1 MSYVVIVIICI
12 HPRTVLVPPPFS
24 ATQERLKCILVIN
37 KIDRLLTELRLSP
50 AECYM
55 HMTRIIEQVNAIAS
69 GLLLGE
75 AMAQAAASDGV
86 DASSTSSSASVP
98 ASSAS
103 GTASVSSA
111 SASTS
116 SASASSSDAADANK
130 YQFEID
136 DREESEM
143 QFAPEKGNV
152 LFASAFDCWAFS
164 LVEFSAFYAKKLGMS
179 AKALQR
185 CLWGEYY
192 YHPKTQVRD
201 ED

>member
-1 MSYVVIVIICI
+1 ML
-12 HPRTVLVPPPFS
+12 RPPPH
-24 ATQERLKCILVIN
+24 TRQERLKCILVIN

-50 AECYM
+50 TECYT

-75 AMAQAAASDGV
+75 AMAQAAASDG
-86 DASSTSSSASVP
+86 DADAPATTPSSLSLSSS
-98 ASSAS
+98 SSGA
-103 GTASVSSA
+103 SA
-111 SASTS
+111 SA
-116 SASASSSDAADANK
+116 ASAIATAAAAAAADADADANK

-136 DREESEM
+136 DREESDM
-143 QFAPEKGNV
+143 QFAPERGNV
-152 LFASAFDCWAFS
+152 LFASAFDSWAFS

-192 YHPKTQVRD
+192 YHPKTQVCVFV
-201 ED
+201 